1 MRAKSGVT
9 NASTRAW
16 GVGRFNLVALGAA
29 LAWLGY
35 VLVTT
40 LLG

>member
-9 NASTRAW
+9 NHSFRAW
-16 GVGRFNLVALGAA
+16 MAGRFNLVALGAA
-29 LAWLGY
+29 LGWLGY